1 MSQFIISGTVV
12 VATTEAQAIRIY
24 QEMNAR

>member
-12 VATTEAQAIRIY
+12 VATTKSEAIRIY
-24 QEMNAR
+24 QEMNER